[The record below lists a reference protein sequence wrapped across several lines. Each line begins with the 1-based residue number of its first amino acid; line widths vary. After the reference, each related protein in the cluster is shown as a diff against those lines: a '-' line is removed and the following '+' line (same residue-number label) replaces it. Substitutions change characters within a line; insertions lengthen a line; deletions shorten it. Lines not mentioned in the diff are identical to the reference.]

1 MWNNGFNHWNM
12 MGWDGGTWPWFMG
25 FHGLLWILLLALI
38 AFGLVH
44 LVRDA
49 APPATRRWPPSAK
62 STLPAASTA
71 TNSCGAGRTSPDPAE
86 RSGPNPVTRRR
97 RPAGSGFRG

>member
-44 LVRDA
+44 LVRDWRRSPARDA
-49 APPATRRWPPSAK
+49 ALATLGQEYA
-62 STLPAASTA
+62 
-71 TNSCGAGRTSPDPAE
+71 AGRIGRDE
-86 RSGPNPVTRRR
+86 FFRRKKDID
-97 RPAGSGFRG
+97 